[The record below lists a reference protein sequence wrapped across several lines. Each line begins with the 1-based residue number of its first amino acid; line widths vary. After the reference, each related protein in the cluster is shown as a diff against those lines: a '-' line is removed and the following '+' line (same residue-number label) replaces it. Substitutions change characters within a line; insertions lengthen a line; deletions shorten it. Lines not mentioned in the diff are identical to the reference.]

1 MEKQRMDS
9 DLDIVVNI
17 AMQINENEADVLHSE
32 LQSKYNSQFLREKQL
47 EFHSI
52 LHQQDKRLKQL
63 TSFIAQLER
72 SSSTDRVLRELT
84 CWSSYLSQ

>member
-1 MEKQRMDS
+1 MDS
-9 DLDIVVNI
+9 DLDIVANI
-17 AMQINENEADVLHSE
+17 AMLINENTTDVLHSE
-32 LQSKYNSQFLREKQL
+32 LQLKYNSHFLREKQL

-63 TSFIAQLER
+63 ASFIDQLER

-84 CWSSYLSQ
+84 CGSSDLSQ